1 MEQEIKEG
9 QHEVKLK
16 ERSFVRRLGRFALIA
31 VIVLATLVAFVN
43 IAGPQY
49 LKWVDRYEEAKYKK
63 VYDQYIEAQKNDTY
77 GGKTP
82 EETFDLFLEALK
94 KNDAELASKYYIID
108 NQEKKFLKLKEY
120 LVRDG
125 SLNKSVIYF
134 TDVRSKDK
142 KICHDLDNERA
153 GCNFEYIYI
162 TTEDSESLILGTNDR
177 IFIPK
182 GSEGSKMIDLKLN
195 PYANI
200 WKVVQP

>member
-9 QHEVKLK
+9 QQEVKLK
-16 ERSFVRRLGRFALIA
+16 ERSFMRRLGRFALIA
-31 VIVLATLVAFVN
+31 VIVLAILVAFVN

-63 VYDQYIEAQKNDTY
+63 IYDQYIEAQKNDTY

-82 EETFDLFLEALK
+82 EETFDLFLDALK

-108 NQEKKFLKLKEY
+108 NQAKALEELKDELQKEGDLNLS
-120 LVRDG
+120 LV
-125 SLNKSVIYF
+125 YF
-134 TDVRSKDK
+134 TDVRGGEKV
-142 KICHDLDNERA
+142 CHDIEKKTG
-153 GCNFEYIYI
+153 GCNFRYIYI
-162 TTEDSESLILGTNDR
+162 TTEDRESLIVGTNDK

-182 GSEGSKMIDLKLN
+182 GSERTKATDLELN

>member
-9 QHEVKLK
+9 QQEVKLK
-16 ERSFVRRLGRFALIA
+16 ERYFVRRLGRLELIA
-31 VIVLATLVAFVN
+31 VILIVTLVAFVN
-43 IAGPQY
+43 ITGPQY

-82 EETFDLFLEALK
+82 EETFDIFLEGLK
-94 KNDAELASKYYIID
+94 
-108 NQEKKFLKLKEY
+108 
-120 LVRDG
+120 
-125 SLNKSVIYF
+125 KSVIYF
-134 TDVRSKDK
+134 TDVRSKGK

-153 GCNFEYIYI
+153 GCNFESIYI